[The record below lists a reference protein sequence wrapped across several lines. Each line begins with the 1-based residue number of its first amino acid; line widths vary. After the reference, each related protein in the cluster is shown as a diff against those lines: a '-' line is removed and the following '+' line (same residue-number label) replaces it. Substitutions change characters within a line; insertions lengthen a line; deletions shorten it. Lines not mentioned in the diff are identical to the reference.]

1 MVLLLLASMTNATP
15 TTQTSLK
22 PLPAE
27 LSGWENEGGS
37 PAPRPAPKVLVQSQL
52 SRLERLRGL
61 ALAHPYLTL
70 GAAFS
75 VGLLLGTRP
84 RAKTLVRLATK
95 VFLFAMRVG

>member
-1 MVLLLLASMTNATP
+1 MINATP
-15 TTQTSLK
+15 GISAASLK
-22 PLPAE
+22 PLTTE

-37 PAPRPAPKVLVQSQL
+37 PAPRPVRKVEVPGRLVRTLQG
-52 SRLERLRGL
+52 LRS
-61 ALAHPYLTL
+61 AAQEHPYLTL

-95 VFLFAMRVG
+95 VFLFTLRAG

>member
-1 MVLLLLASMTNATP
+1 MMNATP
-15 TTQTSLK
+15 GTQASVK

-27 LSGWENEGGS
+27 LSDWENEGGS
-37 PAPRPAPKVLVQSQL
+37 PAPRPVRTVEVPNRLVRTLQS
-52 SRLERLRGL
+52 LRSV